1 MLTLDHLNAM
11 PEPDFVAALAG
22 VFEHSPW
29 VAATAAGARPFDSV
43 TALHAALMQAVEQ
56 SSEDVKLAFLRQH
69 PALSPKA
76 MADPALTAE
85 SRSEQGG
92 LGMAS
97 LGDGL
102 ARFEAASAAYEARF
116 ALPYITCVRR
126 MTPPFV
132 LRGLEQRLT
141 NTKTQEIAAAL
152 REIGFITRL
161 RLVDR
166 VSGPGMPGVA
176 GHLSTHVLDTA
187 RGKAAAGIRIELLR
201 EGVMIK
207 EGVTN
212 QDGRTDEP
220 LLHGEP
226 LRMGRYELRFH
237 VETYYAGWPN
247 VTDPPWFDVI
257 PIRVGIA
264 EPEGHYH
271 IPLLLNAW
279 TYSTYRG
286 S

>member
-1 MLTLDHLNAM
+1 
-11 PEPDFVAALAG
+11 
-22 VFEHSPW
+22 
-29 VAATAAGARPFDSV
+29 
-43 TALHAALMQAVEQ
+43 
-56 SSEDVKLAFLRQH
+56 
-69 PALSPKA
+69 
-76 MADPALTAE
+76 
-85 SRSEQGG
+85 
-92 LGMAS
+92 
-97 LGDGL
+97 
-102 ARFEAASAAYEARF
+102 
-116 ALPYITCVRR
+116 
-126 MTPPFV
+126 
-132 LRGLEQRLT
+132 
-141 NTKTQEIAAAL
+141 
-152 REIGFITRL
+152 
-161 RLVDR
+161 
-166 VSGPGMPGVA
+166 
-176 GHLSTHVLDTA
+176 
-187 RGKAAAGIRIELLR
+187 
-201 EGVMIK
+201 MIK